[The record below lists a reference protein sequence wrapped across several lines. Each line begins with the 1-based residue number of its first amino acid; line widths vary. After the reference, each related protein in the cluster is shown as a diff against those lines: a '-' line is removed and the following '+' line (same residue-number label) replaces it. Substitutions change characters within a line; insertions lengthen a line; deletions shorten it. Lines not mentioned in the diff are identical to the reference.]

1 MKCAVGDCENE
12 ATWRPIV
19 QFFPIGDAG
28 PFTMEIGTGF
38 CTSCKEATE
47 VTVDELL
54 SADMKD
60 HSTMVAGELGAPKPD
75 FAKSKLEWF
84 PLLES
89 TMAPNM

>member
-1 MKCAVGDCENE
+1 MKCAVEDCDNE

-19 QFFPIGDAG
+19 QFFPEGEAG

-38 CTSCKEATE
+38 CASCKDAID
-47 VTVDELL
+47 VTVEELL
-54 SADMKD
+54 SDEMKE

-75 FAKSKLEWF
+75 FSLSRLEWF

-89 TMAPNM
+89 TMAPNG

>member
-19 QFFPIGDAG
+19 QFFPEGAAG

-38 CTSCKEATE
+38 CTSCKEATD
-47 VTVDELL
+47 VSVDELL
-54 SADMKD
+54 SEEMKNQ
-60 HSTMVAGELGAPKPD
+60 SARVAEELGAPIPD
-75 FAKSKLEWF
+75 FKLSKLDWF

-89 TMAPNM
+89 TMAPGG